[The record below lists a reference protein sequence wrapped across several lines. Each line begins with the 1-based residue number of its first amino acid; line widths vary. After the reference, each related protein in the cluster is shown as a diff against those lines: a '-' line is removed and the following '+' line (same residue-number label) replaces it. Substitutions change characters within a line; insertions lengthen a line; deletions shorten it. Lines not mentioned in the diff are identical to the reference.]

1 MTVRPR
7 HLRPRHDSIPTV
19 TDFPAV
25 LPPARTP
32 DPRQSPPV
40 RWGVLAPGRIAG
52 SFFDAVSRYT
62 PGRLVAVGSRSAE
75 RAGAFAD
82 RFGAQRSYSS
92 YEQLV
97 SDPEVDAVYIA
108 SPHSEH
114 AKQALLAIAAG
125 KPVLVEKPFARNAAE
140 AAAVADAARAAG
152 VLAMEAM
159 WTRFLPQTD
168 VIGRLLAD
176 GALGEVGT
184 VLADHGQYFEPDPT
198 GRLFN
203 PELAGGALLDLGV
216 YPISFASFVLG
227 QPDSIVAS
235 GTVTTTGVDA
245 QAGMVLT
252 TGSAQACLNT
262 TLAAKTPTTASICG
276 TAARLE
282 ISGPFYAPGTLT
294 LRANDGRELVR
305 ELDEINGHY
314 GMSHEAAHLATLIR
328 EGATDSPLLP
338 LAETVAVLSTIDEV
352 RRQLGVS
359 YPGEP
364 S

>member
-1 MTVRPR
+1 
-7 HLRPRHDSIPTV
+7 
-19 TDFPAV
+19 
-25 LPPARTP
+25 
-32 DPRQSPPV
+32 
-40 RWGVLAPGRIAG
+40 
-52 SFFDAVSRYT
+52 
-62 PGRLVAVGSRSAE
+62 
-75 RAGAFAD
+75 
-82 RFGAQRSYSS
+82 
-92 YEQLV
+92 
-97 SDPEVDAVYIA
+97 
-108 SPHSEH
+108 
-114 AKQALLAIAAG
+114 
-125 KPVLVEKPFARNAAE
+125 
-140 AAAVADAARAAG
+140 
-152 VLAMEAM
+152 
-159 WTRFLPQTD
+159 
-168 VIGRLLAD
+168 
-176 GALGEVGT
+176 

-203 PELAGGALLDLGV
+203 PDLAGGALLDLGV

-227 QPDSIVAS
+227 QPDSIIAS

-338 LAETVAVLSTIDEV
+338 LAETVSVLSTIDQV